1 LQAEQSKRTQITADK
16 VLADIEDVR
25 KRARKKDN
33 FRAELKASE
42 LQGRHLGM
50 FTDRIAH
57 TTDMMSDEMAES
69 IREKLKERFSINTL
83 ISAQNRKNQTKG
95 FLR

>member
-1 LQAEQSKRTQITADK
+1 
-16 VLADIEDVR
+16 VR

-57 TTDMMSDEMAES
+57 TTDMMSDETARN
-69 IREKLKERFSINTL
+69 IREKLKERFGLSKQGGL
-83 ISAQNRKNQTKG
+83 ERKTPRG
-95 FLR
+95 